1 MTDIRI
7 DVIAATED
15 AVRQIKNVSVSIND
29 LDKKA
34 GKASSGIN
42 SAGDGIAETGKK
54 SKSATDI
61 LGGMALTFGAI
72 GVAAIGVQK
81 VMQGV
86 KKAFEFTREGAAI
99 RQTADAFDSV
109 TDSAGGLYSVLPKLR
124 EASNGTISD
133 MELMSSTMTL
143 LQGTSGDLNASL
155 LDSADDILRIAKA
168 ASELNPAMGD
178 TNFQYQSLMT
188 AAKRGSKLLADN
200 AGILVGVGTAN
211 KKYAESIGKTVDQL
225 TEEEKQIAFVNEML
239 FQGEKLVNQA
249 EKANANYTD
258 TWDKLTTAIKNN
270 TNRIKANISESKVLN
285 SVMGAV
291 ADNMLESLD
300 FRELYNLALEKG
312 IKTEQELTAAM
323 IEARDDVW
331 GGHKWE
337 DMVADLRAE
346 IEGYQDDIQ
355 RSADLT
361 DEWAK
366 NNYDFEPSLEEVA
379 EAIAEATKANNE
391 YIDSVLKADEINSD
405 YKEELAE
412 LEEKMGD
419 VSGRLQELADK
430 PWLTKDEQ
438 EEVKDLRGEYFDLQ
452 GQITDLEAEHDRAV
466 KEMIADLLLMKLT
479 LDGDLT
485 ASETAFYLQF
495 RTSLGLL
502 GDDAETFAL
511 TMINAADDI
520 YAEYEETG
528 GEMQD
533 VFDFL
538 SRMDGT
544 VVNTTVITTYLEVR
558 ERAKGS
564 GYGGGI
570 TGGGVT
576 PQTQALGGLYQTA
589 TPTLFEMSEMN
600 QPETT
605 LVVPQ
610 GKTLYDVAPA
620 SKVNDLLGRQ
630 GQPVAQGGGDTYN
643 FNVATVDEAIRTYD
657 QLKVLT

>member
-1 MTDIRI
+1 VTDIRI

-29 LDKKA
+29 LDKKS
-34 GKASSGIN
+34 GKAGSGIKDV
-42 SAGDGIAETGKK
+42 GDGIDETGKK

-72 GVAAIGVQK
+72 GIAAIGVQK

-86 KKAFEFTREGAAI
+86 KKAFEFTREGAEI

-239 FQGEKLVNQA
+239 FQGQKLVNQA

-270 TNRIKANISESKVLN
+270 TDRIKKNVSENKTLIKVMDDTADAMNNSRSWREKLDQAVEAGIMTEDEYYQMILKVNSGEMELSDSIVYLTDLIEEYNDNI
-285 SVMGAV
+285 
-291 ADNMLESLD
+291 
-300 FRELYNLALEKG
+300 
-312 IKTEQELTAAM
+312 T
-323 IEARDDVW
+323 
-331 GGHKWE
+331 
-337 DMVADLRAE
+337 
-346 IEGYQDDIQ
+346 

-361 DEWAK
+361 DEWAN

-379 EAIAEATKANNE
+379 EAIEEATKANNE

-405 YKEELAE
+405 YKEELGE
-412 LEEKMGD
+412 LEEEMGD

-495 RTSLGLL
+495 RKSLGLL

-511 TMINAADDI
+511 TMIGAADDI

-528 GEMQD
+528 GEMQA

-538 SRMDGT
+538 SRMDGK
-544 VVNTTVITTYLEVR
+544 VVNTTVITTYLEVYKR
-558 ERAKGS
+558 TTGS

-570 TGGGVT
+570 TGGGAT

-600 QPETT
+600 QIETT

-620 SKVNDLLGRQ
+620 SKVNDLLGQQ
-630 GQPVAQGGGDTYN
+630 GQPVAQGGGNTYN
-643 FNVATVDEAIRTYD
+643 FNVAAVEEAIRTYD

>member
-34 GKASSGIN
+34 GKAGSGIKN
-42 SAGDGIAETGKK
+42 AGDGIADTGKK

-258 TWDKLTTAIKNN
+258 SWD
-270 TNRIKANISESKVLN
+270 R
-285 SVMGAV
+285 
-291 ADNMLESLD
+291 
-300 FRELYNLALEKG
+300 
-312 IKTEQELTAAM
+312 LTAALKNHSNQVKASVSNNKALLWVM
-323 IEARDDVW
+323 N
-331 GGHKWE
+331 G
-337 DMVADLRAE
+337 VADGYEEQTNVLEKANRALQLGIIDQKEYNRILRDAE
-346 IEGYQDDIQ
+346 YRTNGQSEAIEELDGILKDYDETVL
-355 RSADLT
+355 RSAELT

-379 EAIAEATKANNE
+379 EAIAEATKANNK

-405 YKEELAE
+405 YKEELGE
-412 LEEKMGD
+412 LEDKMHD

-466 KEMIADLLLMKLT
+466 KEMVADLLLMKLT

-495 RTSLGLL
+495 RTDLGLL
-502 GDDAETFAL
+502 SEDTEAFAL

-520 YAEYEETG
+520 YAEFQETG
-528 GEMQD
+528 GQIQE
-533 VFDFL
+533 VSDFL
-538 SRMDGT
+538 GRMDGK
-544 VVNTTVITTYLEVR
+544 VVNTTVVTTYLEVYKR
-558 ERAKGS
+558 TTGS

-570 TGGGVT
+570 TGGGVR

-630 GQPVAQGGGDTYN
+630 GQQVAQGGGDTYN
-643 FNVATVDEAIRTYD
+643 FNVATVEEAIRTYD
-657 QLKVLT
+657 QIKVLT